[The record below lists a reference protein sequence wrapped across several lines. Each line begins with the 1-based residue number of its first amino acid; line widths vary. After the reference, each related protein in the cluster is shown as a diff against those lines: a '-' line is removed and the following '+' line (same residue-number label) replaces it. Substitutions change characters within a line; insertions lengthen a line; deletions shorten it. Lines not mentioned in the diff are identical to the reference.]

1 MDISIENSYS
11 KFFFFSFG
19 KASFQTWGES
29 KQAMITPFVNFQKR
43 LCNST
48 TSFYLY
54 PIFRRHK
61 KSQKEK
67 EKTTNGSLD
76 IPVAFRGYFRH
87 LIWTYKLPQNASYWA
102 WNLALPLSLASLRFS
117 YQNPSFSQSAL
128 SVCSLG
134 LGFLKRVSSPP
145 QPCSPKPPLLSPNSP
160 LSISSSSLG
169 QPWPESGSSGNFL
182 HSTFQQFTPPF
193 FFFFFN
199 ELM

>member
-11 KFFFFSFG
+11 KFFFSFD

-102 WNLALPLSLASLRFS
+102 WNLALPLSLSR
-117 YQNPSFSQSAL
+117 L
-128 SVCSLG
+128 SV
-134 LGFLKRVSSPP
+134 FLTK
-145 QPCSPKPPLLSPNSP
+145 
-160 LSISSSSLG
+160 
-169 QPWPESGSSGNFL
+169 
-182 HSTFQQFTPPF
+182 TPPF
-193 FFFFFN
+193 PKA
-199 ELM
+199 LSLSVP